1 MNETLRRF
9 KEDRPEEYQEYQGY
23 QRKYWRLNLQ
33 FIVACTVAL
42 SVVVGCYLL
51 WGLVV
56 ALILAVI
63 SLGVLILFYRSQS
76 HTRSTLRLSM
86 TLMQL
91 TFDDPSEVSSERK
104 EELAN
109 VLDKDEPI

>member
-42 SVVVGCYLL
+42 SVVVGCFLL
-51 WGLVV
+51 WDLVV
-56 ALILAVI
+56 ALVLAVI
-63 SLGVLILFYRSQS
+63 AMGVLIGLYRSQS

-91 TFDDPSEVSSERK
+91 TFDDPSEISSEVK
-104 EELAN
+104 EELA
-109 VLDKDEPI
+109 KIIKEE